1 MAVCRCTC
9 PIQVLNGAGGRSVAI
24 RQMAQHPG
32 EYDVPSLMPSE
43 DVQGLGADWKFRQ
56 DFPMLTFLFIVSV
69 LVIAASVWR
78 RPVLL
83 WQRAVLVAAVITL
96 LAVCVAWAIGY
107 VLQSA

>member
-1 MAVCRCTC
+1 
-9 PIQVLNGAGGRSVAI
+9 
-24 RQMAQHPG
+24 
-32 EYDVPSLMPSE
+32 
-43 DVQGLGADWKFRQ
+43 
-56 DFPMLTFLFIVSV
+56 MLTFLFIVSV